1 LSLANSTQ
9 VPLQSWEVPVQVE
22 LVELLL
28 QPVAQTSMNAAN
40 TVVAFNMS
48 PLLVGTTDAPDG
60 AVRLIGAT
68 AALH

>member
-1 LSLANSTQ
+1 
-9 VPLQSWEVPVQVE
+9 VPAQVE

-48 PLLVGTTDAPDG
+48 RLLVGTTDAPDG